1 MRREPCPQQG
11 EHLQQLADQSA
22 QAALYVALPAALPVG
37 VHGGW
42 RVNCLTCW
50 LFEGQ
55 TVLAVVLAD
64 SYACQDWQV
73 ADQKRFLEGVEVA
86 VAAAGTAYLA
96 CEVAG
101 WLLQAWDLLAI

>member
-1 MRREPCPQQG
+1 MRRAPCPQRA
-11 EHLQQLADQSA
+11 EHLQQLADQTA

-42 RVNCLTCW
+42 QVYYLTCW

-73 ADQKRFLEGVEVA
+73 ADQKRFWGGVG

-96 CEVAG
+96 CEGEG
-101 WLLQAWDLLAI
+101 WLLQACDLLAI